1 MSGIGFWEFIFL
13 CMIGLIVLGPK
24 RLPAVANQLGSWVGQ
39 ARRMTRTLRRQLE
52 EELDLDKELNIRP
65 KITPFDHPPPRDDD
79 SYSPLHGD
87 AATESGVT
95 VRASDPASDTDLPG
109 KTSTTETS
117 DKDEAPTSGDDEAK
131 REG

>member
-52 EELDLDKELNIRP
+52 DELDLDKELNIQP
-65 KITPFDHPPPRDDD
+65 KITPFDHAPPRDDD
-79 SYSPLHGD
+79 SYSPLHDDD
-87 AATESGVT
+87 ATGSGVT
-95 VRASDPASDTDLPG
+95 VSASDADHSG
-109 KTSTTETS
+109 ETTTAEES
-117 DKDEAPTSGDDEAK
+117 GNDGAPPPGDDEVK